1 MTESIFNSGGD
12 LVGFV
17 DGAGYVD
24 LKQWIA
30 ENPDWERLLYKYGYI
45 VFRNFSIRD
54 TTAFDAVLDL
64 FMCPSHEF
72 SEETSPRSSVTARL
86 FTSTDYPAE
95 YPIQYHHE
103 FSYRQNYPDRLAFCC
118 LRAPQAGGATPV
130 ADSRKMLDRM
140 SPDVVAKFEQL
151 GVAYV
156 RNYFTGMGVSWTDAF
171 GTSDRSVISA
181 YCEEHDIAYTWR
193 GDELHTRQVAPAIRA
208 HPVTGERAWF
218 NSVLNLNIAG
228 VESKDARDALR
239 SLPEDLVPTNT
250 AYGSGEPIEPEVLEH
265 IRESY
270 AAVGVRFDW
279 QEADLMLIDNILT
292 AHAREPFEGDR
303 RVVVGMGSAPV
314 RSPQ

>member
-1 MTESIFNSGGD
+1 MTELTSSSGGD
-12 LVGFV
+12 LMRFI
-17 DGAGYVD
+17 DGTGYVD

-30 ENPDWERLLYKYGYI
+30 ENPDWERLLHERGYM
-45 VFRNFSIRD
+45 VFRNFAIHD
-54 TTAFDAVLDL
+54 TATFDAVLDML
-64 FMCPSHEF
+64 MCPSHEF

-103 FSYRQNYPDRLAFCC
+103 FSYRRNHPDRLAFCC
-118 LRAPQAGGATPV
+118 LRAPRAGGATPV

-151 GVAYV
+151 GIAYV
-156 RNYFTGMGVSWTDAF
+156 RNYFTGIGLSWADAF
-171 GTSDRSVISA
+171 GTSDKSAVSA
-181 YCEEHDIAYTWR
+181 YCEEHDIAYTWH
-193 GDELHTRQVAPAIRA
+193 GDELHTRQVAPAITA

-228 VESKDARDALR
+228 VESKDAQEALR
-239 SLPEDLVPTNT
+239 SMPQDLVPTNT
-250 AYGSGEPIEPEVLEH
+250 TYGSGEPIEQEILEH

-270 AAVGVRFDW
+270 ADVGMRFAW
-279 QEADLMLIDNILT
+279 HEADLMLIDNVLT
-292 AHAREPFEGDR
+292 AHAREPFEGAR